1 MEITFRPA
9 GPDDEEFL
17 FMLYST
23 TRNREVEAM
32 GLDAAQ
38 QEMFLRVQF
47 VAQKLSY
54 QAEFPKAAHDIIFF
68 EGRPAGRVMTMKM
81 EKIHRYIDLAILPEY
96 QNLGI
101 GARIIEDLIKESA
114 KAGLTARLHVLKTNR
129 ARLLYERLGFI
140 VTGEDDFN
148 YIMEIAPD
156 QGSENP
162 TDA

>member
-1 MEITFRPA
+1 MQITLRPA

-17 FMLYST
+17 FKLYST
-23 TRNREVEAM
+23 TRSRDVEAM

-47 VAQKLSY
+47 VAQKQSY
-54 QAEFPKAAHDIIFF
+54 QAEFPAAVHDIILF
-68 EGRPAGRVMTMKM
+68 EGRPAGRVMTMRM

-114 KAGLTARLHVLKTNR
+114 KLKTNR
-129 ARLLYERLGFI
+129 ARLLDERLGVK
-140 VTGEDDFN
+140 VTGEDDLN
-148 YIMEIAPD
+148 YMMELAPD
-156 QGSENP
+156 H
-162 TDA
+162 

>member
-1 MEITFRPA
+1 MRPA

-17 FMLYST
+17 FKLYST
-23 TRNREVEAM
+23 TRSREVEAM

-54 QAEFPKAAHDIIFF
+54 QAEFPGAVHDIILF

-81 EKIHRYIDLAILPEY
+81 EKVHRYIDLALLPEY

-101 GARIIEDLIKESA
+101 GARIIEDLIKDSA

-129 ARLLYERLGFI
+129 AMLLYERLGFK

-148 YIMEIAPD
+148 YIMEIGPD
-156 QGSENP
+156 RPSENLI
-162 TDA
+162 DA